1 MEKWPN
7 FVSKN
12 QIISENSAVSNLIV
26 SFTQTC
32 TAASVR
38 YRMGTGTY
46 QKAHLNYCIA
56 STVKVLHLRT
66 SVPVTFETVINEVGA
81 GIIISYFSAV
91 FGIQIRIIQ
100 FRIRPFSLHCL
111 KL

>member
-1 MEKWPN
+1 
-7 FVSKN
+7 
-12 QIISENSAVSNLIV
+12 
-26 SFTQTC
+26 
-32 TAASVR
+32 
-38 YRMGTGTY
+38 MGTGTY

-81 GIIISYFSAV
+81 GIIILYVSAV